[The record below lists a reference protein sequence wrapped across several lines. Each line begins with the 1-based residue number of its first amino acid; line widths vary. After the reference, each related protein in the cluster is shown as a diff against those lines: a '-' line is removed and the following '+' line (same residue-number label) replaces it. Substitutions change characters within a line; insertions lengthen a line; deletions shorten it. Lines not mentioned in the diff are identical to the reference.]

1 MAQLRQFLLE
11 SVQRLELEP
20 EPEPKKKLKSIYNTS
35 LVLYK
40 TKTKLCNILNISPY
54 YLFLFQTRT
63 KDFSKFEKA
72 IKKKIRSRDF
82 LSRQMI
88 TLIHSSGIK
97 PAQYVGFLKS
107 HINFKD
113 TNLMAD

>member
-20 EPEPKKKLKSIYNTS
+20 EPEPKKKIKSVYNTL

-40 TKTKLCNILNISPY
+40 TETKLSNILNLSPY

-88 TLIHSSGIK
+88 TLIQSSGIK